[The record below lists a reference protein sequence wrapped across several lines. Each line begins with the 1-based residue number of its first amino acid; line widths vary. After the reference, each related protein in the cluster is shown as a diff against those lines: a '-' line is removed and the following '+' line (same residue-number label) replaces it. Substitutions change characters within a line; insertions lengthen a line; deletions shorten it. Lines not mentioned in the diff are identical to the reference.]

1 MSKIKALAGPVSGED
16 SGLPLTVRMDREGLG
31 RFLGSLSSGIC
42 PDALIIFPIPNYKE
56 VEVRFPHSSSGETHT
71 FSAPVNMLAAKLL
84 PLEMV
89 MLGRAVFCG
98 CKALKAK
105 PSRIQK
111 LSKHSQYKG
120 S

>member
-56 VEVRFPHSSSGETHT
+56 VGSGFNIAVLGEHTHS
-71 FSAPVNMLAAKLL
+71 VL
-84 PLEMV
+84 
-89 MLGRAVFCG
+89 
-98 CKALKAK
+98 
-105 PSRIQK
+105 Q
-111 LSKHSQYKG
+111 
-120 S
+120 